1 MIKVGI
7 NGFGRIGRLA
17 ARTILQKYKD
27 KLELVCINTSGRME
41 TEGWAH
47 LFEYDS
53 TYGKYRGEVSV
64 EGEEMVV
71 DGLRIPI
78 LGEQDPGRVPW
89 GKYAVEIVI
98 ESTGIFRQTEQ
109 AKKHL
114 RDSVKRVI
122 IAAPPKDEQTAMF
135 VLGVNQEKLG
145 HHKVFSAASCTT
157 NCVAPI
163 VKVVDQ
169 EFGIDKALMTT
180 IHAYT
185 ADQQLLDGSHK
196 DLRRARSAAI
206 NIVPTSTGAAQAT
219 AKVYPPVEKKFDGLA
234 IRVPVKTG
242 SLTDF
247 TFVTKT
253 KTSVEEVN
261 NVFKK
266 VSLGDL
272 KGILGVTNKPLVS
285 TDVIGLE
292 VSALIDLSLTQVMGG
307 NLVKVIAWYDNEW
320 GYVQRLVEEVLL
332 CQS

>member
-7 NGFGRIGRLA
+7 NGFGRIGRLT

-41 TEGWAH
+41 TKGWAH

-53 TYGKYRGEVSV
+53 TYNKYQGEVLT
-64 EGEEMVV
+64 EGDEMIV
-71 DGLRIPI
+71 DGVRIPV
-78 LGEQDPGRVPW
+78 LGEQDPSRIPW
-89 GKYAVEIVI
+89 GKYGAEIVI
-98 ESTGIFRQTEQ
+98 ESTGVFRQTEQ

-114 RDSVKRVI
+114 RASVKRVI
-122 IAAPPKDEQTAMF
+122 ISAPPKDDQSTMF
-135 VLGVNQEKLG
+135 VLGVNQDKLG
-145 HHKVFSAASCTT
+145 HHKIFSTASCTT
-157 NCVAPI
+157 NCVAPVI
-163 VKVVDQ
+163 KVLD
-169 EFGIDKALMTT
+169 EAFGIEKAMMTT

-185 ADQQLLDGSHK
+185 SDQQILDGSHK

-206 NIVPTSTGAAQAT
+206 NIIPTTTGAAAAT
-219 AKVYPPVEKKFDGLA
+219 AKVYPKVEKRFDGLA

-247 TFVTKT
+247 TLVTKN

-266 VSLGDL
+266 ASLESL
-272 KGILGVTNKPLVS
+272 KGILGVSNKPLVS

-292 VSALIDLSLTQVMGG
+292 LSSLVDLSLTQVMGG

-320 GYVQRLVEEVLL
+320 GYVQRLVESVLL